1 MESFIV
7 HAKYEF
13 TYENLAEDVETR
25 FSTSNYKVDRPLATE
40 KNQNFI
46 ELMKN
51 KLGGGIMKEFVK
63 VRPKIYSK
71 GTKKCVIKHEIKFE
85 GSKNCLENNE
95 GISQQKFRMKHAVY
109 SLQNLTRLH

>member
-1 MESFIV
+1 MDSFIV
-7 HAKYEF
+7 HVKYEF

-25 FSTSNYKVDRPLATE
+25 FSTSNYKVDRPLATG

-46 ELMKN
+46 ELMKK

-71 GTKKCVIKHEIKFE
+71 GSDRVI
-85 GSKNCLENNE
+85 
-95 GISQQKFRMKHAVY
+95 
-109 SLQNLTRLH
+109 